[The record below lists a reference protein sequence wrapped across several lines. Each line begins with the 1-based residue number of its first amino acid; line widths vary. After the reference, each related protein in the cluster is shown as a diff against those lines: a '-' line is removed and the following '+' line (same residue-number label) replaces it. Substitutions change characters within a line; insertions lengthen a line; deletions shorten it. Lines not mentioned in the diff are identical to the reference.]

1 MNELERKAILDCL
14 IEQPIEVIESRL
26 CEDMYKKQ
34 PKGIIPYLIGKYLGC
49 DGPLGDL
56 AKDCVED
63 GAIGPYIKDG
73 LEPEKFFNYIASVC
87 CDDCFENALEPL
99 RKEYNE
105 IVGKTSRWRVIKLRG
120 EKTYEYS
127 WFPDYIKARNN
138 DDVETYY
145 MKWLAPYD
153 NKQTI

>member
-1 MNELERKAILDCL
+1 MNELERKARLDCL
-14 IEQPIEVIESRL
+14 TEQHIKVLESRL
-26 CEDMYKKQ
+26 CEDMHKKQ
-34 PKGIIPYLIGKYLGC
+34 PQSIIPYLIGKYLGC

-87 CDDCFENALEPL
+87 CDECLKNALEPL

-105 IVGKTSRWRVIKLRG
+105 VVGPKSPLRLIKIRG
-120 EKTYEYS
+120 EKSYEYA
-127 WFPDYIKARNN
+127 WFIDFIKTRNN

-145 MKWLAPYD
+145 KKWLAAYD
-153 NKQTI
+153 KRNI

>member
-1 MNELERKAILDCL
+1 MNELERKVRLDCL
-14 IEQPIEVIESRL
+14 NEQHIKVLESRL
-26 CEDMYKKQ
+26 CEDMHKKQ
-34 PKGIIPYLIGKYLGC
+34 PQSIIPYLIGKYLGC

-56 AKDCVED
+56 AKDCIED
-63 GAIGPYIKDG
+63 AAIGPYIKDG

-87 CDDCFENALEPL
+87 CDECFKNALEPL

-120 EKTYEYS
+120 EKTYEYA
-127 WFPDYIKARNN
+127 WFPDYIKARHS

-153 NKQTI
+153 NK

>member
-1 MNELERKAILDCL
+1 MNELERKVRLDCL
-14 IEQPIEVIESRL
+14 NEQHIKVLESRL
-26 CEDMYKKQ
+26 CEDMHKKQ
-34 PKGIIPYLIGKYLGC
+34 PQSIIPYLIGKYLGC
-49 DGPLGDL
+49 DGPLGYL

-87 CDDCFENALEPL
+87 CDECFKNALEPL

-120 EKTYEYS
+120 EKTYEYA
-127 WFPDYIKARNN
+127 WFPDYIKARHS

-153 NKQTI
+153 NK